1 MSYVFCNQCGHRNPP
16 RASFCS
22 SCGAVLDLPDDRTIV
37 IAQIDPMQD
46 APGPSDNASIRMRD
60 VTGWGVLVVRSGEM
74 TGARFALKN
83 QITRI
88 GRNPESEIL
97 FDDITVSRSHAEISA
112 SKDGLIVRDLGSLN
126 GTYINRQIVDSSP
139 LVHGDELQVGKF
151 HMILFSKADDLK

>member
-1 MSYVFCNQCGHRNPP
+1 
-16 RASFCS
+16 
-22 SCGAVLDLPDDRTIV
+22 VLDLPDDRTVV

-46 APGPSDNASIRMRD
+46 APGARDNASIRLGD

-74 TGARFALKN
+74 TGARFTLNN
-83 QITRI
+83 QLTRI

-112 SKDGLIVRDLGSLN
+112 NEDGLIVRDLGSLN
-126 GTYINRQIVDSSP
+126 GTYVNRQIVEHSK

-151 HMILFSKADDLK
+151 HMILFSKADNLE

>member
-22 SCGAVLDLPDDRTIV
+22 SCGAVLDLPDDRTVV

-46 APGPSDNASIRMRD
+46 APGARDNASIRLGD

-74 TGARFALKN
+74 TGARFTLNN
-83 QITRI
+83 QLTRI

-112 SKDGLIVRDLGSLN
+112 NEDGLIVRDLGSLN
-126 GTYINRQIVDSSP
+126 GTYVNRQIVEHSK

-151 HMILFSKADDLK
+151 HMILFSKADNLE

>member
-1 MSYVFCNQCGHRNPP
+1 M
-16 RASFCS
+16 
-22 SCGAVLDLPDDRTIV
+22 LDLPDDRTVV

-46 APGPSDNASIRMRD
+46 APGARDNASIRLGD

-74 TGARFALKN
+74 TGARFTLNN
-83 QITRI
+83 QLTRI

-112 SKDGLIVRDLGSLN
+112 NEDGLKVRDLGSLN
-126 GTYINRQIVDSSP
+126 GTYVNRQIVEQSK

-151 HMILFSKADDLK
+151 HMILFSKADNLE

>member
-1 MSYVFCNQCGHRNPP
+1 
-16 RASFCS
+16 
-22 SCGAVLDLPDDRTIV
+22 V

-46 APGPSDNASIRMRD
+46 APGARDNASIRLGD

-74 TGARFALKN
+74 TGARFTLNN
-83 QITRI
+83 QLTRI

-112 SKDGLIVRDLGSLN
+112 NEDGLIVRDLGSLN
-126 GTYINRQIVDSSP
+126 GTYVNRQIVEHSK

-151 HMILFSKADDLK
+151 HMILFSKADNLE

>member
-1 MSYVFCNQCGHRNPP
+1 
-16 RASFCS
+16 
-22 SCGAVLDLPDDRTIV
+22 VLDLPEDRTVV

-46 APGPSDNASIRMRD
+46 APGAKDNASIRLGD

-74 TGARFALKN
+74 TGVRFTLNN
-83 QITRI
+83 QLTRI

-112 SKDGLIVRDLGSLN
+112 NEDGLIVRDLGSLN
-126 GTYINRQIVDSSP
+126 GTYVNRLIVEQSK

-151 HMILFSKADDLK
+151 HMILFSKADNLQ

>member
-1 MSYVFCNQCGHRNPP
+1 M
-16 RASFCS
+16 
-22 SCGAVLDLPDDRTIV
+22 DLPDDRTIV

-46 APGPSDNASIRMRD
+46 APGPSDNASIRMGD

-74 TGARFALKN
+74 TGARFALTN

>member
-1 MSYVFCNQCGHRNPP
+1 
-16 RASFCS
+16 
-22 SCGAVLDLPDDRTIV
+22 
-37 IAQIDPMQD
+37 MQD
-46 APGPSDNASIRMRD
+46 APGLSDNASIRMGD

-74 TGARFALKN
+74 TGARFALAN

>member
-1 MSYVFCNQCGHRNPP
+1 
-16 RASFCS
+16 
-22 SCGAVLDLPDDRTIV
+22 VLDLPDDRTVV

-46 APGPSDNASIRMRD
+46 APGARDNASIRLGD

-74 TGARFALKN
+74 TGARFTLNN
-83 QITRI
+83 QLTRI

-112 SKDGLIVRDLGSLN
+112 NEDGLIVRDLGSLN
-126 GTYINRQIVDSSP
+126 GTYVNRQIVEHSK

-151 HMILFSKADDLK
+151 HMILFSKADNLN

>member
-1 MSYVFCNQCGHRNPP
+1 
-16 RASFCS
+16 
-22 SCGAVLDLPDDRTIV
+22 VLDLPDDRTVV

-46 APGPSDNASIRMRD
+46 APGAKDTASIRLGD

-74 TGARFALKN
+74 TGVRFTLNN
-83 QITRI
+83 QLTRI

-112 SKDGLIVRDLGSLN
+112 NEDGLIVRDLGSLN
-126 GTYINRQIVDSSP
+126 GTYVNRLIVEQSK

-151 HMILFSKADDLK
+151 HMILFSKADNLQ

>member
-1 MSYVFCNQCGHRNPP
+1 
-16 RASFCS
+16 
-22 SCGAVLDLPDDRTIV
+22 
-37 IAQIDPMQD
+37 MQD
-46 APGPSDNASIRMRD
+46 APGPSDNASIRMGD

-74 TGARFALKN
+74 TGARFALTN

>member
-1 MSYVFCNQCGHRNPP
+1 
-16 RASFCS
+16 
-22 SCGAVLDLPDDRTIV
+22 VLDLPDDRTVV

-46 APGPSDNASIRMRD
+46 APGAKDNASIRLGD

-74 TGARFALKN
+74 TGVRFTLNN
-83 QITRI
+83 QLTRI

-112 SKDGLIVRDLGSLN
+112 NEDGLIVRDLGSLN
-126 GTYINRQIVDSSP
+126 GTYVNRLIVEQSK

-151 HMILFSKADDLK
+151 HMILFSKADNLQ

>member
-37 IAQIDPMQD
+37 IAQIDPTQD
-46 APGPSDNASIRMRD
+46 AHGSGDNASIRLGD

-74 TGARFALKN
+74 TGVRFALTN

-88 GRNPESEIL
+88 GRNPECEIL
-97 FDDITVSRSHAEISA
+97 FDDITVSRSHAEIAA
-112 SKDGLIVRDLGSLN
+112 SIDGLMVHDLGSLN
-126 GTYINRQIVDSSP
+126 GTYINRQIVDRSP
-139 LVHGDELQVGKF
+139 LVHGDELQVGRF
-151 HMILFSKADDLK
+151 HMILFSKADNLR